1 MDKQKIDRKFYPLQH
16 EEWIRAC
23 RELSK
28 GARDVLY
35 YLRTLDPYGNGID
48 VNASAIARD
57 LGVNRSTVSRALMEL
72 KKEGWLEE
80 LEIISAHVRLSAKG
94 FHFERECCK
103 NATRDAK
110 TQQDVQNCND
120 QCENATTS
128 AKMQQA
134 EQLEPPPCTQ
144 QANSP
149 SPKNIKTN
157 KNFDQTFSEATE
169 REKNLNFWNKMGIEE
184 KNQVIKAAHESF
196 LPKLPQQPALI
207 IKWIQCNCIEIAASC
222 GIDKNSEI
230 SLGVEILY
238 QAQEWEI
245 EPGIPYPNFKEERVQ
260 YWIAKGE
267 PLETATAKAGSEL
280 RNPLTAK
287 DLWEGF
293 LRKCDRIADEAIKA
307 KNMGVSTP
315 YLPPSFTEK
324 PAITKESVMQKLT
337 DVSPQVLVGAS
348 TKEQLN
354 IPESKQEEYK
364 PTIDQLQKI
373 FDNPIGKN
381 FVKEQIEANPDWG
394 YEIVDGR
401 VIEIDS

>member
-1 MDKQKIDRKFYPLQH
+1 MTFYPLTPEISQKLRKANLTAA
-16 EEWIRAC
+16 EWRFWA
-23 RELSK
+23 
-28 GARDVLY
+28 
-35 YLRTLDPYGNGID
+35 YLTEIDSWGDRYKDLDPLTVMAECEISKATYYRAKAKFQELELFDFQEEKVSFRNLNGISKMKQQSQALNSSLKNETA
-48 VNASAIARD
+48 VSEMKQPSQKSNSLSQKRENQSPEPLAAED
-57 LGVNRSTVSRALMEL
+57 LESPQTYS
-72 KKEGWLEE
+72 
-80 LEIISAHVRLSAKG
+80 
-94 FHFERECCK
+94 
-103 NATRDAK
+103 
-110 TQQDVQNCND
+110 
-120 QCENATTS
+120 
-128 AKMQQA
+128 
-134 EQLEPPPCTQ
+134 
-144 QANSP
+144 NS
-149 SPKNIKTN
+149 IQTN
-157 KNFDQTFSEATE
+157 QTFSEATE
-169 REKNLNFWNKMGIEE
+169 REKNLNFWHQLNIEE
-184 KNQVIKAAHESF
+184 KTQVIKAAQESF

-207 IKWIQCNCIEIAASC
+207 VKWIQCNCIEIAASC

-230 SLGVEILY
+230 SPSVEILY

-280 RNPLTAK
+280 RNPLIAK

-373 FDNPIGKN
+373 FDNPVGKN

>member
-1 MDKQKIDRKFYPLQH
+1 MTFYPLTPEISQKLRKANLTAA
-16 EEWIRAC
+16 EWRFWA
-23 RELSK
+23 
-28 GARDVLY
+28 
-35 YLRTLDPYGNGID
+35 YLTEIDSWGDRYKDLDPLTVMTECEISKATYYRAKAKFQELELFDFQEEKVSFRNLNGISKMKQQSQEF
-48 VNASAIARD
+48 NSSLKNETA
-57 LGVNRSTVSRALMEL
+57 VSEM
-72 KKEGWLEE
+72 K
-80 LEIISAHVRLSAKG
+80 
-94 FHFERECCK
+94 
-103 NATRDAK
+103 
-110 TQQDVQNCND
+110 QQSQK
-120 QCENATTS
+120 S
-128 AKMQQA
+128 
-134 EQLEPPPCTQ
+134 
-144 QANSP
+144 NSP
-149 SPKNIKTN
+149 SQKRENQSPEPLAAEDLESPQTYSNSIQTN
-157 KNFDQTFSEATE
+157 QTLSEATE

-207 IKWIQCNCIEIAASC
+207 VKWIQCNCIEIATSC

-230 SLGVEILY
+230 SPSVEILY

-280 RNPLTAK
+280 RNPLIAK

-324 PAITKESVMQKLT
+324 PPITKESVMQKLT

-354 IPESKQEEYK
+354 IPESKQEENK
-364 PTIDQLQKI
+364 PTIDQLQKV

-394 YEIVDGR
+394 YEIVDGQ